1 MFRFIAPISALIAV
15 HLMQPLL
22 FGQNQSVDAP
32 RKVQQVTL
40 SPAKDA
46 SIRQKSGPART
57 FTLISLTEDS
67 IKVRTSA
74 GKEIEIEMDKIQTI
88 RTRDGEFDYSPG
100 EETFASLLRRAT
112 RINGVMVETVDV
124 YDPIERI
131 APGEE
136 EDDEERPRPVNR
148 NQSGPEEANGE
159 DTTPAGSNDPDP
171 PAFTEE
177 TTGTQENTTEPA
189 HSEEPVDPD
198 MTASNVDDAA
208 APAPGTTIYTC
219 ANCGNEL
226 AVRFKDGD
234 KCPHCGIV
242 FWSSGSPA
250 ATASNS
256 GGNGG
261 NNAAGGYPEASGY
274 PASTATTPTG
284 APSATAPGTSINS
297 LGDVPM
303 WMKVGFFVG
312 LLVIGW
318 LLLQRR

>member
-1 MFRFIAPISALIAV
+1 MFRSIAPTFALVALFCI
-15 HLMQPLL
+15 QCPLA
-22 FGQNQSVDAP
+22 GQDLPVDAP

-40 SPAKDA
+40 SPPKDA

-57 FTLISLTEDS
+57 FTLISLTEENV
-67 IKVRTSA
+67 KVRTSA

-112 RINGVMVETVDV
+112 RINGVAVETVDV

-136 EDDEERPRPVNR
+136 EEEEERPRPTIRTQPEPEDVAADDPPSFTN
-148 NQSGPEEANGE
+148 NDTDDPPPIAVENATTPEEV
-159 DTTPAGSNDPDP
+159 D
-171 PAFTEE
+171 
-177 TTGTQENTTEPA
+177 EP
-189 HSEEPVDPD
+189 E
-198 MTASNVDDAA
+198 MTITASGHTED
-208 APAPGTTIYTC
+208 PAPGTTIYTC
-219 ANCGNEL
+219 ATCGNEL
-226 AVRFKDGD
+226 PAGLRDGD

-242 FWSSGSPA
+242 FWSKGPPA
-250 ATASNS
+250 ATVSNTGNS
-256 GGNGG
+256 GGNSG
-261 NNAAGGYPEASGY
+261 AYPEASGGY
-274 PASTATTPTG
+274 PTSTATNPAGAPITTTPTASSG
-284 APSATAPGTSINS
+284 SFA
-297 LGDVPM
+297 DVPM

>member
-1 MFRFIAPISALIAV
+1 MSRSIAAAAALAA
-15 HLMQPLL
+15 L
-22 FGQNQSVDAP
+22 FGMQLLAAGQGLPEDAP

-40 SPAKDA
+40 SPPKDA

-136 EDDEERPRPVNR
+136 EPEERPRP
-148 NQSGPEEANGE
+148 ANNGHRANP
-159 DTTPAGSNDPDP
+159 PAVAANNDPGAEP
-171 PAFTEE
+171 GESVTRPSTAHSAQVPSVTVEPSNPE
-177 TTGTQENTTEPA
+177 PVTSEPA
-189 HSEEPVDPD
+189 DATTSGHSE
-198 MTASNVDDAA
+198 N
-208 APAPGTTIYTC
+208 PAPGTTIYTC
-219 ANCGNEL
+219 ATCGKEL
-226 AVRFKDGD
+226 PPGIKDGE

-242 FWSSGSPA
+242 FWSAGPPVAVA
-250 ATASNS
+250 ANS
-256 GGNGG
+256 GDNSGN
-261 NNAAGGYPEASGY
+261 SGY
-274 PASTATTPTG
+274 PAATGYPTSAGNNPASAPVATTPGVST
-284 APSATAPGTSINS
+284 TSFS
-297 LGDVPM
+297 DVPM